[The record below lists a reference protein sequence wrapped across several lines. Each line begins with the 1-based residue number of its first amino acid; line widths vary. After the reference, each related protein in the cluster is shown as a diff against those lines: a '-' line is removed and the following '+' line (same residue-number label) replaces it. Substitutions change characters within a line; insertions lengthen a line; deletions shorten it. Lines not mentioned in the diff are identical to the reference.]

1 MVMDLYEG
9 CDGHRT
15 RVIVAYNACKN
26 NKKDSQTTYQ
36 QQRQYFITKKKDLTF
51 PKKLFWLQLL
61 QQLIKW
67 RAAGDWIILFMDH
80 NEHMYNGPLG
90 RALANI
96 SDLGLQEAI
105 LHHTGTPLGATF
117 FRGSKLI
124 DGL

>member
-1 MVMDLYEG
+1 MPGSRRAQCASWSQQSPGRWHRNGRFWQQHGIHPQGWKGPVWIRTMVMDLYEG

-67 RAAGDWIILFMDH
+67 RAAGD
-80 NEHMYNGPLG
+80 
-90 RALANI
+90 
-96 SDLGLQEAI
+96 
-105 LHHTGTPLGATF
+105 
-117 FRGSKLI
+117 
-124 DGL
+124 